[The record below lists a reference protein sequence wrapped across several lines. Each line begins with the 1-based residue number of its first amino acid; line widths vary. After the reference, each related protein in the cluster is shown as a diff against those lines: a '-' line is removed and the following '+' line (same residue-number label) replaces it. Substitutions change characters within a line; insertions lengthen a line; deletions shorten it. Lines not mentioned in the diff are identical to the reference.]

1 MTGPRLHLVP
11 VAFADARA
19 LVTEHHRHHRA
30 PGRYAQGVLGPAA

>member
-11 VAFADARA
+11 VAFVDACA
-19 LVTEHHRHHRA
+19 FVTEHDRHHHA